1 MRSCDC
7 TRRAGYPGIPAWA
20 AGASAATPGNLRT
33 MADSD
38 AGRPFT
44 IDPVARPS
52 KEVIEMSTA
61 DAKQP
66 ARPRT
71 GAKKASTQT
80 EFAPKPSLPRNSLI
94 ELITLQWQH
103 ERSDLDLSNFL
114 LAIYFMRLGT
124 LVEQSFD
131 KMCQRMWGISGSDM
145 RVLLALRRSGHPYA
159 KRPTDLYRALL
170 VTSGAITKKID
181 RLASL
186 GMVERQPDP
195 SHAGGFIVHL
205 TRKGLDVVEKAVV
218 KLANESSIAPAMAHF
233 SDAERAAGNEFCLRT
248 LALMEETALQELD
261 DAPSVPSAPRTR
273 QTRRTPR
280 SRK

>member
-1 MRSCDC
+1 
-7 TRRAGYPGIPAWA
+7 
-20 AGASAATPGNLRT
+20 
-33 MADSD
+33 
-38 AGRPFT
+38 
-44 IDPVARPS
+44 
-52 KEVIEMSTA
+52 MSTA

-66 ARPRT
+66 ARSRPGT
-71 GAKKASTQT
+71 KTPSAPAESGPKA
-80 EFAPKPSLPRNSLI
+80 SLPRHSLI

-103 ERSDLDLSNFL
+103 EHSDLDLSNFL
-114 LAIYFMRLGT
+114 MAIYFMRIGT

-195 SHAGGFIVHL
+195 GHAGGFIVRL
-205 TRKGLDVVEKAVV
+205 TRKGLDVVDKAVV

-233 SDAERAAGNEFCLRT
+233 SEAERAAGNEFCLRT
-248 LALMEETALQELD
+248 LALMEELAAQEAD
-261 DAPSVPSAPRTR
+261 DADGAPPPARTKR
-273 QTRRTPR
+273 APR

>member
-1 MRSCDC
+1 MAVSH
-7 TRRAGYPGIPAWA
+7 AGH
-20 AGASAATPGNLRT
+20 
-33 MADSD
+33 
-38 AGRPFT
+38 RPVT

-52 KEVIEMSTA
+52 KEAIEMSTA

-66 ARPRT
+66 ARNRT
-71 GAKKASTQT
+71 GKNAAPAQT
-80 EFAPKPSLPRNSLI
+80 ESAPKASLPRHCLI

-103 ERSDLDLSNFL
+103 EHSELDLSNFL
-114 LAIYFMRLGT
+114 MAIYFMRIGT

-170 VTSGAITKKID
+170 MTSGAITKKID

-195 SHAGGFIVHL
+195 GHAGGFIVHL
-205 TRKGLDVVEKAVV
+205 TRKGLDVVDKAVV

-233 SDAERAAGNEFCLRT
+233 SDAEREAGNDFCLRT
-248 LALMEETALQELD
+248 LALMEDLVLPDAD
-261 DAPSVPSAPRTR
+261 DTDSAPPAARAKP
-273 QTRRTPR
+273 TRRAPR
-280 SRK
+280 GGK

>member
-1 MRSCDC
+1 
-7 TRRAGYPGIPAWA
+7 
-20 AGASAATPGNLRT
+20 
-33 MADSD
+33 
-38 AGRPFT
+38 
-44 IDPVARPS
+44 
-52 KEVIEMSTA
+52 MSTA

-66 ARPRT
+66 ARSRPGT
-71 GAKKASTQT
+71 KTPSAPAEAGPKA
-80 EFAPKPSLPRNSLI
+80 SLPRHSLI

-103 ERSDLDLSNFL
+103 EHSDLDLSNFL
-114 LAIYFMRLGT
+114 MAIYFMRIGT

-181 RLASL
+181 RLAGL

-195 SHAGGFIVHL
+195 GHAGGFIVRL
-205 TRKGLDVVEKAVV
+205 TRKGLDVVDKAVV

-248 LALMEETALQELD
+248 LALMEELVAQEAD
-261 DAPSVPSAPRTR
+261 DADGAPPPAKAKRAPR
-273 QTRRTPR
+273 RR
-280 SRK
+280 K

>member
-1 MRSCDC
+1 
-7 TRRAGYPGIPAWA
+7 
-20 AGASAATPGNLRT
+20 

-38 AGRPFT
+38 ASHSPVT

-52 KEVIEMSTA
+52 KEAIEMSTA

-66 ARPRT
+66 ARSRT
-71 GAKKASTQT
+71 GTKTTPAQT
-80 EFAPKPSLPRNSLI
+80 EFAPKANLPRHSLI

-103 ERSDLDLSNFL
+103 EHSDLDLSNFL
-114 LAIYFMRLGT
+114 LAIYFMRIGT

-195 SHAGGFIVHL
+195 GHGGGFIVHL
-205 TRKGLDVVEKAVV
+205 TRKGLDVVDKAVV

-233 SDAERAAGNEFCLRT
+233 SEAERDAGNEFCLRT
-248 LALMEETALQELD
+248 LALMEELVLPEVD
-261 DAPSVPSAPRTR
+261 DTDSAPSPVRTR

-280 SRK
+280 NGK